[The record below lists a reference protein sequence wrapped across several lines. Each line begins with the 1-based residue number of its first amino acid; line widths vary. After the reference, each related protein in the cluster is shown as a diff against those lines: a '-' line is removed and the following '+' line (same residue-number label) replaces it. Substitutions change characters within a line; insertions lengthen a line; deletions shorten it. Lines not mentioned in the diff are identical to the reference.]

1 MMPMAISK
9 LFKIRMIVM
18 IKAIGDHPDRD
29 PDREVIRDHDL
40 AAILTVVQVD
50 LDRVLDL
57 GRDRDHDRDQIP
69 DRESDHD
76 LILQTFRS
84 GVDLPH
90 F

>member
-1 MMPMAISK
+1 MMPMAILK
-9 LFKIRMIVM
+9 LFKIKMIGM
-18 IKAIGDHPDRD
+18 IKAIGDRPDRD
-29 PDREVIRDHDL
+29 HDREVIRDLDL

-57 GRDRDHDRDQIP
+57 GRDRDHDRDQILG
-69 DRESDHD
+69 RENDHD

>member
-1 MMPMAISK
+1 MMPMAILK
-9 LFKIRMIVM
+9 LFKIKMIVM

-29 PDREVIRDHDL
+29 HDREVIRDHDL

-50 LDRVLDL
+50 LDRDL
-57 GRDRDHDRDQIP
+57 GLGREHDRDQDQIR
-69 DRESDHD
+69 DRENDHD
-76 LILQTFRS
+76 LILQTFRF